1 MALIIGVDCGITGAI
16 AAVKNGVEL
25 VALEDMPTTSEGKGT
40 KVSRS
45 VDGAGLSEIIK
56 KIIRLYPDEY
66 ICSVVEK
73 TSSMPGQGSSSTFS
87 MGHSR
92 GIVEGVLLTLSL
104 SLTLVRPAVWKRSM
118 GFTSDKEQVRGEISR
133 LFPNASL
140 HRKKDHDRAEAI
152 ALTLYL
158 HKEKFK

>member
-1 MALIIGVDCGITGAI
+1 MAIIIGVDCGITGAI
-16 AAVKNGVEL
+16 AAVRDGVEL
-25 VALEDMPTTSEGKGT
+25 LVLEDMPTTSEGKGT
-40 KVSRS
+40 KVSRA
-45 VDGAGLSEIIK
+45 VDGAGFSQIIK
-56 KIIRLYPDEY
+56 EIIRLYASEY

-92 GIVEGVLLTLSL
+92 GVIEGALQYSGLPM
-104 SLTLVRPAVWKRSM
+104 TLVRPAAWKRSM
-118 GFTSDKEQVRGEISR
+118 GFTSDKELVRGEISR

-140 HRKKDHDRAEAI
+140 YRKKDHDRAEAI